1 MKLLSKYCCAVIG
14 VALFGVVSSTHASDI
29 KNSRVP
35 VYDGDVDIKNSRVT
49 VYDGVKRVYVFVNYH
64 DGGEQS
70 DIPAS
75 LKRETLE
82 ELIAGLYRKR
92 FSSKDCKSVMGGKNP
107 YSCDDQP
114 VTIIPDADATK
125 FSSKMDISV
134 ATQDELRDPDTLLVT
149 LDVNFIRDQRKDN
162 PDYDKNVFFDPHL
175 EVPLVAYQ
183 LRMERR
189 ISRIGL
195 DSTEW
200 IMPPFALPINQK
212 DEKIDAMITSLIKG
226 RLHY

>member
-1 MKLLSKYCCAVIG
+1 
-14 VALFGVVSSTHASDI
+14 
-29 KNSRVP
+29 
-35 VYDGDVDIKNSRVT
+35 
-49 VYDGVKRVYVFVNYH
+49 
-64 DGGEQS
+64 
-70 DIPAS
+70 
-75 LKRETLE
+75 
-82 ELIAGLYRKR
+82 
-92 FSSKDCKSVMGGKNP
+92 
-107 YSCDDQP
+107 
-114 VTIIPDADATK
+114 
-125 FSSKMDISV
+125 V

-149 LDVNFIRDQRKDN
+149 LDVNFIRDLRKDN
-162 PDYDKNVFFDPHL
+162 PEYNKHVFFDPPL
-175 EVPLVAYQ
+175 EIPLVAYQ